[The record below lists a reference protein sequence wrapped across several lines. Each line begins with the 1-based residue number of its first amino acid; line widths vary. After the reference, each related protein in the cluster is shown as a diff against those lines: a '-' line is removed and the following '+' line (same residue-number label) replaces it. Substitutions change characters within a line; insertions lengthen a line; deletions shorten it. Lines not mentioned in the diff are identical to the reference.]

1 VLLATQAPEQALALL
16 GRWHT
21 LAADQG
27 RTGSV
32 IEVQALRALA
42 HAAGDDEPAALAC
55 LADALTLAAAEGY
68 LRVFIDEGPPMAA
81 LLRKLLG
88 RPAADDV
95 PRDYLAGLLDAF
107 ERHGMPVLPPPRAG
121 AVAVP
126 GLLEPLT
133 ARELDV
139 LRLLGTGKS
148 NREIAE
154 ELVVSLDTV
163 KRHVSN
169 LFDKLGVANRT
180 QAVNKARELGLLA

>member
-1 VLLATQAPEQALALL
+1 VLLATQAPGQALGLL

-21 LAADQG
+21 LAVDQG

-42 HAAGDDEPAALAC
+42 QAACDDEPAALAC
-55 LADALTLAAAEGY
+55 LADALTLAAAEGH
-68 LRVFIDEGPPMAA
+68 LRVFVDEGPPMAA

-88 RPAADDV
+88 QPAADDV
-95 PRDYLAGLLDAF
+95 PRDYLAGLLGVF

-139 LRLLGTGKS
+139 LQLLGTGRS

-154 ELVVSLDTV
+154 ALVVSPDTV
-163 KRHVSN
+163 KRQVSN